1 MKVIPIKYK
10 DTSYVLAEDCALDES
25 WVFVCEHDL
34 AYDKYEAAVICYNY
48 DCTGITEEQELK
60 AMLDHY
66 DYKEMAE
73 SEW

>member
-10 DTSYVLAEDCALDES
+10 VTSYVLSEDCALDES

-34 AYDKYEAAVICYNY
+34 AYEHGGAVICYNY

>member
-10 DTSYVLAEDCALDES
+10 NTSYVLSEDCALDES
-25 WVFVCEHDL
+25 WVFVCEHDF
-34 AYDKYEAAVICYNY
+34 AYDYAAAVICYNY